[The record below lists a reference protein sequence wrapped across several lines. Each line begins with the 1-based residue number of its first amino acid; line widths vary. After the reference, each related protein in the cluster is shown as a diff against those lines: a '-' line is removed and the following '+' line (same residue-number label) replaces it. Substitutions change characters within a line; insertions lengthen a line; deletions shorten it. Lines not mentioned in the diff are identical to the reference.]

1 MMNQDSPNQVSM
13 SSLAQKYQV
22 NKDKPFFP
30 LNSLRLVYLIFA
42 ETISVASDSIRD
54 RRGQDIIAL
63 IPKVQALLDAR
74 TMHRAEEAEATLE
87 TEWQAVQPAIQDI
100 LTIIDTPKVRALFEH
115 VFSYIFPLQD
125 TLLISLYND
134 LSNNKAFA
142 IQDIYSIFH
151 IRSMDSIVYS
161 GLVAAILEKDV
172 DPTALPPDLQL
183 SLNYKLS
190 ALYQL
195 NDLVDAIVYAKEDLE
210 NKNFSPF
217 ELIRKASQNVD
228 EAKEMIKGIAT
239 TFERRIHAFPLG
251 EQTEALLTQFSHE
264 LVNVISRGQ

>member
-1 MMNQDSPNQVSM
+1 MMNQDFPSQPSIT
-13 SSLAQKYQV
+13 SLAEKYQV

-42 ETISVASDSIRD
+42 ETISVTNDTVRD
-54 RRGQDIIAL
+54 RRGQDILAL

-74 TMHRAEEAEATLE
+74 TTHRAEKPDATLE
-87 TEWQAVQPAIQDI
+87 TEWQAVQPAIIDI
-100 LTIIDTPKVRALFEH
+100 LAIVDSPKVRMLFEH

-134 LSNNKAFA
+134 LSNNKPFA

-161 GLVAAILEKDV
+161 GLVAAVLEKDV
-172 DPTALPPDLQL
+172 SPEMLPVDLQL

-210 NKNFSPF
+210 HKNFSPF
-217 ELIRKASQNVD
+217 ELIRKAAKNVD
-228 EAKEMIKGIAT
+228 EAKEMIKGIAS
-239 TFERRIHAFPLG
+239 TFEKRIHAFPLG
-251 EQTEALLTQFSHE
+251 EQTEILLTEFSHE